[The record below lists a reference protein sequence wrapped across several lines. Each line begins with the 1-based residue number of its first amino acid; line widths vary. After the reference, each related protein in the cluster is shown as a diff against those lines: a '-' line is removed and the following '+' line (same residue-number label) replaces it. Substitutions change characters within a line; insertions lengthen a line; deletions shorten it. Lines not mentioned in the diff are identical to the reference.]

1 LEALG
6 INLGYLIVQI
16 FNFAIL
22 IVVLRAWVYKPVL
35 GLLDK
40 RRKAIA
46 QGLEDARIVAEAR
59 ENAEQEAKEIIA
71 EAQANAAQKV
81 RDATERAETSARE
94 IQVQAEADAMKTRET
109 AVAEAEQEKER
120 ILSELRGQIASL
132 SIAAAQKL
140 VGEAMDENRQRSLIE
155 EFFSGVKSGKVTVL
169 EGSTIE
175 GGSAIV
181 TSALPLTAEE
191 QDKVKKDVLSK
202 LGGQATVSFR
212 VDPNILGGLII
223 RIGDK
228 VLDGSVAGQ
237 FESLRQSL
245 H

>member
-22 IVVLRAWVYKPVL
+22 VVVLRAWVYKPVL

-59 ENAEQEAKEIIA
+59 ENAEMEAKEIIA

-81 RDATERAETSARE
+81 RDATERAETAARE
-94 IQVQAEADAMKTRET
+94 VQAQAEADAMKTRE
-109 AVAEAEQEKER
+109 AAIAEADHEKER
-120 ILSELRGQIASL
+120 ILSDLRGQIASL

-140 VGEAMDENRQRSLIE
+140 VGEALDESRQRSLIE
-155 EFFSGVKSGKVTVL
+155 EFFSGVKSGKVTLL

-175 GGSAIV
+175 GGSATV
-181 TSALPLTAEE
+181 TSALPLTADE
-191 QDKVKKDVLSK
+191 QEKVKNDVLSR
-202 LGGQATVSFR
+202 LGSQATVSFKI
-212 VDPNILGGLII
+212 DPSILGGLII
-223 RIGDK
+223 RVGDK